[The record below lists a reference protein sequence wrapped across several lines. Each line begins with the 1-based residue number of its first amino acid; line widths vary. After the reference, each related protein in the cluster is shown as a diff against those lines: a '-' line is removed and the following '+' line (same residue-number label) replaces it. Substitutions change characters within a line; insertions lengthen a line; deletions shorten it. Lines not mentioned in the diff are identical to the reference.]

1 MSEFNPLQSVLIEV
15 VVTSDEWMFKIMP
28 DAWGTIQ
35 GTYNDAEREHGKQQY
50 EIPTGKDRI
59 ESQPVKD
66 RRKRTIARQCILLYP
81 GCVRYRV
88 SQYFARCLHKID
100 TDEADNGD

>member
-35 GTYNDAEREHGKQQY
+35 GTYNDAEREHYKQQY
-50 EIPTGKDRI
+50 EIPTGKDRV
-59 ESQPVKD
+59 EAQPIKD
-66 RRKRTIARQCILLYP
+66 RRKRTIAR
-81 GCVRYRV
+81 
-88 SQYFARCLHKID
+88 
-100 TDEADNGD
+100 